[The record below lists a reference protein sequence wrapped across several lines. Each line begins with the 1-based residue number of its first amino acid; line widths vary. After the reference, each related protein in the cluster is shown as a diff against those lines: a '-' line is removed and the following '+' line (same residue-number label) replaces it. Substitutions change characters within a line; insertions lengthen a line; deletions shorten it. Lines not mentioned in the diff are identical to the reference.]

1 MRLPIYMDYQATTPV
16 DPRVVESMLPF
27 FTENFGNPASRQHR
41 FGWVTEE
48 AVESARALIAR
59 SLGAEPREIIF
70 TSGATESNNLALK
83 GTGEALRQKGNH
95 IVTVQTEHRSV
106 LDPVRNGLGAI
117 ADVP

>member
-48 AVESARALIAR
+48 AV
-59 SLGAEPREIIF
+59 
-70 TSGATESNNLALK
+70 
-83 GTGEALRQKGNH
+83 
-95 IVTVQTEHRSV
+95 
-106 LDPVRNGLGAI
+106 
-117 ADVP
+117 